1 MTVINDM
8 YDKRKGLHK
17 SMTDMLD
24 VLEKEKREFTA
35 EENAQYTGYENDL
48 DSIGEEIKKAQ
59 DHEARKQKLSDVA
72 DSLVDTREVF
82 RPEPDD
88 NAVEHRASKEYTEGF
103 RELLFGTPINEIRAL
118 QGDSDTVGGY
128 TVVPV
133 QWVNS
138 LIKAAD
144 DAVFMRQ
151 LAEVVQVPKAQSLG
165 YPSLDNDPADPTWTA
180 EILVGNED
188 STMSFGSREF
198 YPHPLAQYIK
208 VSKKLVRSSG
218 LNIDALVRERLGYK
232 ANIVE
237 ETAFLEGT
245 GNNQPLG
252 VFTASAQGISTGRD
266 VSTGNTDTAIQ
277 PDNLIRVKYTL
288 KSNYWKRARWIF
300 HRDAVRNIR
309 LLKDGDGQ
317 YLWKAGISNDK
328 PDTIMDFPV
337 IMSEYAPNAFTSGLY
352 VGILGDFSK
361 YIIADA
367 LDMSV
372 QVLLEL
378 YAITNQN
385 AYILRKET
393 DGMPTLEE
401 AFVRVALA

>member
-8 YDKRKGLHK
+8 YEKRKGLHK

-48 DSIGEEIKKAQ
+48 DKIGEEIKSAKQQEDRKA
-59 DHEARKQKLSDVA
+59 KLNAVA
-72 DSLVDTREVF
+72 DELRDTREVF

-88 NAVEHRASKEYTEGF
+88 NAVEHRASEEYAEGF
-103 RELLFGTPINEIRAL
+103 RELLFGTPRNEIRAL
-118 QGDSDTVGGY
+118 ADNPDVYGGFTVA
-128 TVVPV
+128 PV

-144 DAVFMRQ
+144 NAVFMRQ
-151 LAEVVQVPKAQSLG
+151 LAEVVSVPKAQSLG

-180 EILVGNED
+180 EVLVGNED
-188 STMSFGSREF
+188 STMSFGAREF
-198 YPHPLAQYIK
+198 KPHPLAQYIK

-218 LNIDALVRERLGYK
+218 VNIDALVRERLGYK
-232 ANIVE
+232 ANVVE
-237 ETAFLEGT
+237 ETAFLEGN
-245 GNNQPLG
+245 GNNKPLG

-266 VSTGNTDTAIQ
+266 VSTGNTITDIVN
-277 PDNLIRVKYTL
+277 DNLIRVKYTL

-317 YLWKAGISNDK
+317 YMWKAGISNDK
-328 PDTIMDFPV
+328 PDTILDFPV
-337 IMSEYAPNAFTSGLY
+337 VMSEYAPNTFTSGLY

-367 LDMSV
+367 LDMQI

-401 AFVRVALA
+401 AFVRVTLA